1 MKVFKIGNS
10 YVDLDMVSMI
20 KYEDYINSYL
30 NAYLSIA
37 VGSNVLEIMFYRGKD
52 SINPAIAEIA
62 EGRNSHSDTLS
73 DAFMKLV
80 KGDANIVY
88 NSIIDA
94 WKEREKYWNV
104 A

>member
-1 MKVFKIGNS
+1 MKAFKIGNA

-20 KYEDYINSYL
+20 KYDGYVNSYL
-30 NAYLSIA
+30 NAQLTI
-37 VGSNVLEIMFYRGKD
+37 VMGTHCLDLVFYYGKE

-62 EGRNSHSDTLS
+62 LSRGSSQDTLS